1 MRETRDIRNIA
12 LIGHTG
18 EGKTTVAEA
27 MLFCGKAIDRMGK
40 VPDGNTVMDFDPEE
54 VSRHI
59 SISLATANIEWEG
72 CKINI
77 IDVPGFFDFEG
88 EMIEALKVADGA
100 IIVTSAGGTLT
111 VGTEKAIDYCIK
123 NHLPAMIFINQLDK
137 ENANYV
143 GTFEALKAKYL
154 NKLAPIQIPIMD
166 GGKMSG
172 YISLISGKAYDFG
185 PNGRT
190 EIPLPEHLKND
201 FDTLKENLK
210 EVAASN
216 DDDLMTKYFDGDELT
231 REEIILGLN
240 KGLAA
245 GDSIPVL
252 AGSAYHNKGI
262 INLLNQ
268 IVRLM
273 PSPLSKKF
281 VAKKDGKDLE
291 LTAQSNEGLVMQ
303 VYKTISDPFVGKL
316 TLFRVVCGTLKTTSN
331 IYNSTTDKPE
341 KISAIYTMK
350 GKKQEPV
357 EALCAGDLGAFAKFQ
372 FTRTGDTLTDGAKI
386 ILAPIEFPEPVFT
399 MAITSSKQGE
409 EEKVFGG
416 LTKLIEEDVTVK
428 VSRNSETAET
438 LISGLGETQI
448 DVMAKKL
455 KNKFGVEAKLTD
467 PRVPY
472 RETIKKSA
480 VAEGKHKKQ
489 SGGHGQYGH
498 CKIMF
503 EPYYEGNFLF
513 TETVVGGSVPKQYI
527 PAVEKGLLECINRGV
542 LAGYPVVNLKCT
554 LQDGSYHEVD
564 SSEMAFK
571 IAASLAFKKGLAE
584 ASPTILEPI
593 YGYKITVPES
603 YLGDIMGDINRR
615 RGRILGMTLSEG
627 KQIISAEV
635 PLAEMFKYAT
645 DLRSMTQGRG
655 SFVCQFERYEE
666 VPANL
671 IPSIIAASPYKRTAE
686 EE

>member
-1 MRETRDIRNIA
+1 MQETRDIRNIA
-12 LIGHTG
+12 LIGHSG
-18 EGKTTVAEA
+18 EGKTSVAEA
-27 MLFCGKAIDRMGK
+27 MLFCGKVIDRMGK
-40 VPDGNTVMDFDPEE
+40 VPDGNTIMDFDAEE

-59 SISLATANIEWEG
+59 SISLATANMQWDG

-88 EMIEALKVADGA
+88 EMIEALKVADGV
-100 IIVTSAGGTLT
+100 IIVTSAGGSIT

-123 NHLPAMIFINQLDK
+123 NHMPAMIFINQMDK
-137 ENANYV
+137 ENADYV
-143 GTFEALKAKYL
+143 GTFDAIKSKYL
-154 NKLAPIQIPIMD
+154 NKIAPIQIPIMD

-172 YISLISGKAYDFG
+172 YVSLISGKAYDFG
-185 PNGRT
+185 TSGRT
-190 EIPLPEHLKND
+190 EIALPDNLKAD
-201 FDTLKENLK
+201 FDSLKENLK

-216 DDDLMTKYFDGDELT
+216 DDDLMTKYFDGDELS
-231 REEIILGLN
+231 REEIISGLS
-240 KGLAA
+240 KGLAL

-252 AGSAYHNKGI
+252 AGSAYFNKGV

-273 PSPLSKKF
+273 PSPAARKYK
-281 VAKKDGKDLE
+281 AKKDGKEIE
-291 LTAQSNEGLVMQ
+291 LTADSKDGLVIQ

-316 TLFRVVCGTLKTTSN
+316 TLFRVVSGTLKTSSN
-331 IYNSTTDKPE
+331 LYNSTIDKAE
-341 KISAIYTMK
+341 KISAIFTMK

-357 EALCAGDLGAFAKFQ
+357 DSLCAGDFGAFAKLQ
-372 FTRTGDTLTDGAKI
+372 FTRTGDTITDGCKI
-386 ILAPIEFPEPVFT
+386 VLEPIVFPEAVFT
-399 MAITSSKQGE
+399 MAITSQKQGE

-416 LTKLIEEDVTVK
+416 LTKLTEEDATIK
-428 VSRNSETAET
+428 VSRNAETAET

-455 KNKFGVEAKLTD
+455 KHKFGVEAKLSD

-472 RETIKKSA
+472 RETIRKMS

-554 LQDGSYHEVD
+554 LQDGSYHDVD

-571 IAASLAFKKGLAE
+571 IAASLSFKKGMME
-584 ASPTILEPI
+584 ASPSILEPI
-593 YGYKITVPES
+593 YSYHITVPES
-603 YLGDIMGDINRR
+603 YLGDIMGDMNRR
-615 RGRILGMTLSEG
+615 RGRILGMTLSDG
-627 KQIISAEV
+627 RQIISAEA
-635 PLAEMFKYAT
+635 PLTEMFKYAT

-655 SFVCQFERYEE
+655 SFVCKFERYEE

-671 IPSIIAASPYKRTAE
+671 VPAIIAASPHKRTAE
-686 EE
+686 ED

>member
-12 LIGHTG
+12 LIGHSG
-18 EGKTTVAEA
+18 EGKTSVAEA
-27 MLFCGKAIDRMGK
+27 MLFCGKIIDRIGK
-40 VPDGNTVMDFDPEE
+40 VPDGNTVMDFDAEE

-59 SISLATANIEWEG
+59 SISLATANMEWDG
-72 CKINI
+72 CKINL

-88 EMIEALKVADGA
+88 EMIEALRVADGA
-100 IIVTSAGGTLT
+100 VIVTSAGGSLT

-123 NHLPAMIFINQLDK
+123 NHMPAMIFINQMDK
-137 ENANYV
+137 ENADYV
-143 GTFEALKAKYL
+143 GTFEAIKAKYL
-154 NKLAPIQIPIMD
+154 NKIAPIQIPIMD

-172 YISLISGKAYDFG
+172 YVSLISGKSYDFG

-190 EIPLPEHLKND
+190 EIAMPANLKND

-216 DDDLMTKYFDGDELT
+216 DDDLMTKYFDGDELS
-231 REEIILGLN
+231 REEIIAGLS
-240 KGLAA
+240 KGLCA

-252 AGSAYHNKGI
+252 AGSAYFNKGI

-273 PSPLSKKF
+273 PDPALKKYL
-281 VAKKDGKDLE
+281 AKKDGKDLE
-291 LTAQSNEGLVMQ
+291 LTAASDEGFVIQ
-303 VYKTISDPFVGKL
+303 VFKTISDPFVGKL
-316 TLFRVVCGTLKTTSN
+316 TLFRIVCGTLKTNSN
-331 IYNSTTDKPE
+331 IYNSTIDKAE

-350 GKKQEPV
+350 GKKQEPA
-357 EALCAGDLGAFAKFQ
+357 ESLCAGDLGAFAKLQ
-372 FTRTGDTLTDGAKI
+372 FTRTGDTITDGAKTVLEPI
-386 ILAPIEFPEPVFT
+386 IFPEAVFT
-399 MAITSSKQGE
+399 MAITSAKQGE

-428 VSRNSETAET
+428 VSRNAETAET

-455 KNKFGVEAKLTD
+455 KNKFGVQAKLSD
-467 PRVPY
+467 PKIPY
-472 RETIKKSA
+472 RETIKKMA
-480 VAEGKHKKQ
+480 IAEGKHKKQ

-503 EPYYEGNFLF
+503 EPYFEGNFLF
-513 TETVVGGSVPKQYI
+513 AETVVGGSVPKQYI
-527 PAVEKGLLECINRGV
+527 PAVEKGLLECITRGV

-554 LQDGSYHEVD
+554 LQDGSYHDVD

-593 YGYKITVPES
+593 YSYKITVPES
-603 YLGDIMGDINRR
+603 YLGDIMGDMNRR
-615 RGRILGMTLSEG
+615 RGRILGMTLAEG
-627 KQIISAEV
+627 RQTISAEA
-635 PLAEMFKYAT
+635 PLTEMFKYAT

-655 SFVCQFERYEE
+655 SFVCKFERYEE
-666 VPANL
+666 VPGNL
-671 IPSIIAASPYKRTAE
+671 IPAIIAASPYKRTAE
-686 EE
+686 ED